1 MAACNMHTK
10 TATTRVLAALLLL
23 LLLPAAMP
31 VSLAS
36 VARSNTP
43 TPPPPAP
50 PAPATD
56 GLELREVSSVT
67 GVLVKKVAA
76 SSKVPGA
83 AMSGRSRPL
92 PPASLVSRHTL
103 AAIKLIPPSG
113 PSEGSDNYSFQPP
126 PA

>member
-1 MAACNMHTK
+1 MAVCNMNT
-10 TATTRVLAALLLL
+10 TIATRMLAALLLL

-36 VARSNTP
+36 AARSNTP

-50 PAPATD
+50 SALAT
-56 GLELREVSSVT
+56 GVELREVSSVT

-76 SSKVPGA
+76 SFKAPGA
-83 AMSGRSRPL
+83 AMTGGSRPPL
-92 PPASLVSRHTL
+92 PESLASRRTL
-103 AAIKLIPPSG
+103 AGIKLIPPSG
-113 PSEGSDNYSFQPP
+113 PSDGSNSYSSQPP